1 MVVKWKRQCIKRICH
16 AYDVE
21 SLYGYNE
28 LYHIF
33 PSSPNVTQIITVMCS
48 FATNILYFCTS
59 FYNLFFLM
67 LLQWIFQSCLIKKH
81 SSKELKS
88 KEKLSQN

>member
-16 AYDVE
+16 AYNV
-21 SLYGYNE
+21 E

-33 PSSPNVTQIITVMCS
+33 PSSLDVTQIITVMCS
-48 FATNILYFCTS
+48 LVTNIFYFCTS